1 MENFDEKSLKVSETP
16 HLRSYKKTS
25 NIMFKVFL
33 ALCPAAFY
41 GVRIFGP
48 RAAIMILVSIASC
61 LLSETVYNLIMKKKN
76 TVSDGS
82 ALVTGML
89 IAMNVSSLMP
99 YWQVALGCVFAII
112 IVKQLFGG
120 LGCNFMNPA
129 LAGRAFLMA
138 SFAGNMTNWA
148 VPGEKYPLFGNLA
161 DAVTSPTPLAVAET
175 ENAATLSELFFGNTG
190 GCIGETSA
198 FLLILGGIYLIAA
211 GVIRIHIPLSYIGTV
226 FVLTLF
232 ATGFDFN
239 ITLKYLLSGG
249 LMLGAFF
256 MATDYV
262 TSPMTGKGR
271 IVAGILCG
279 ILTVSIRVYGGYPEG
294 VSYSILLM
302 NAATPLIDKVCR
314 QKRFGEVSAW
324 KKKKQA

>member
-1 MENFDEKSLKVSETP
+1 MENFDEKSLIVSETP

-41 GVRIFGP
+41 GVYVFGP
-48 RAAIMILVSIASC
+48 RAAIMILVAIASC
-61 LLSETVYNLIMKKKN
+61 LLSETLYNKIMKKKN

-82 ALVTGML
+82 ALVTGL
-89 IAMNVSSLMP
+89 LLAMNVSSLMP
-99 YWQVALGCVFAII
+99 YWQVALGGIFAII
-112 IVKQLFGG
+112 VVKQLFGG

-138 SFAGNMTNWA
+138 SFAGNMTTWA
-148 VPGEKYPLFGNLA
+148 VPFDKSFKVA
-161 DAVTSPTPLAVAET
+161 DAVTGATPLALASEG
-175 ENAATLSELFFGNTG
+175 NAASLSNLFFGNTG

-198 FLLILGGIYLIAA
+198 LLLIIGGIYLIAT
-211 GVIRIHIPLSYIGTV
+211 GVIRIHIPLSFIGTT

-232 ATGFDFN
+232 ATGFDFML
-239 ITLKYLLSGG
+239 TLKYLLSGG

-262 TSPMTGKGR
+262 TSPITGKGR

-279 ILTVSIRVYGGYPEG
+279 ILTVAIRVYGGYPEG

-314 QKRFGEVSAW
+314 GRRFGEVPAW